1 MIETKGKNGPL
12 SLEEI
17 AALFDGQ
24 DASASVLAR
33 AENHMDRKG
42 TYPAVSDIDEKKV
55 SDFEHQEVSTTTSVE
70 A

>member
-24 DASASVLAR
+24 ENTVLSNAQGLIDQSNGPH
-33 AENHMDRKG
+33 AAPMEL
-42 TYPAVSDIDEKKV
+42 DEKKGI
-55 SDFEHQEVSTTTSVE
+55 DYDHQEVSSTHE
-70 A
+70 LKA